1 MNLETAINL
10 GVFPEKAITGE
21 NLAIETNFLNILQKK
36 KKKMQKNKKIYLYGA
51 IFLKKK
57 CLFGFLLKTTKNS
70 KVSSL

>member
-36 KKKMQKNKKIYLYGA
+36 KKKNAEEQENLSIWCNIFKKEM
-51 IFLKKK
+51 FVW
-57 CLFGFLLKTTKNS
+57 FST
-70 KVSSL
+70 

>member
-36 KKKMQKNKKIYLYGA
+36 KKKNAEEQENLSTWCNIFKKEM
-51 IFLKKK
+51 FVW
-57 CLFGFLLKTTKNS
+57 FST
-70 KVSSL
+70 